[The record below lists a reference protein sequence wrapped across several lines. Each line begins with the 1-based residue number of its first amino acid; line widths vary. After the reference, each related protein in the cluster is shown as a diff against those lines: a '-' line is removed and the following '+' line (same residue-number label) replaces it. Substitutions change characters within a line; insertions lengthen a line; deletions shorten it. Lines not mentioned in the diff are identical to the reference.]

1 METDGCALSNFT
13 ARTEHFANERDFVAQ
28 LKVIAKKGGS
38 YSSGEDRVFIRKGSG
53 GHLFKSQYSLKESDY
68 GMKEGD
74 SWLLACQG
82 RAMKEAKEVG
92 SVKGDAD
99 RG

>member
-1 METDGCALSNFT
+1 M
-13 ARTEHFANERDFVAQ
+13 
-28 LKVIAKKGGS
+28 
-38 YSSGEDRVFIRKGSG
+38 FIRKGSG
-53 GHLFKSQYSLKESDY
+53 GHLFRSQYSLKESDY

-82 RAMKEAKEVG
+82 RVMKEAKEVE